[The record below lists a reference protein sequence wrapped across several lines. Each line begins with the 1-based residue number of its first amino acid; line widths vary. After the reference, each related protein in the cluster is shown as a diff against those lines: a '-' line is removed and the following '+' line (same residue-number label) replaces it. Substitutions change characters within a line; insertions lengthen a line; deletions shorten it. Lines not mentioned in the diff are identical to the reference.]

1 MECRKVRELA
11 EAYVSEQAPVETAE
25 AIATHVD
32 GCPACQADV
41 AELRRLRASVRSA
54 YFAASDLAPRPEF
67 AAALGSRL
75 RASATEDAVV
85 PTWRRTWLAM
95 AATVVLVVG
104 GGFGLRGLGVAEF
117 TAIVQAAVGD
127 HRFCL
132 VAFKL
137 TERPM
142 PLARAAEVYDDPVD
156 RPLETVEPSTAELSG
171 GPVRI
176 LERHSCVFDRRR
188 FAHIVLQYKRELI
201 SLVVTP
207 DERRLRNL
215 PGASVPADGSIASL
229 PPVDGYHVAAFRGRD
244 HVVFAISTLDDN
256 DLREVTR
263 SMKGPVSGALKDSR
277 K

>member
-32 GCPACQADV
+32 GCSACRAEV
-41 AELRRLRASVRSA
+41 AGLRRLRASLRSA
-54 YFAASDLAPRPEF
+54 YFATHELAPRREF
-67 AAALGSRL
+67 AATLGSRL
-75 RASATEDAVV
+75 RATAMQDTTVS
-85 PTWRRTWLAM
+85 PWRRTWLAV
-95 AATVVLVVG
+95 AATVALLLG
-104 GGFGLRGLGVAEF
+104 GGFGLRGLGIADF

-132 VAFKL
+132 VAFTL

-156 RPLETVEPSTAELSG
+156 RPLETVEPSTTQLSG

-176 LERHSCVFDRRR
+176 LERHSCVFNGRR
-188 FAHIVLQYKRELI
+188 FAHIVLQYKREVI

-207 DERRLRNL
+207 DERRLRDL
-215 PGASVPADGSIASL
+215 PGASAPADGSITSL
-229 PPVDGYHVAAFRGRD
+229 PAVDGYHVAAFRGRD
-244 HVVFAISTLDDN
+244 HVVFAISTLNDN

-263 SMKGPVSGALKDSR
+263 SMEGPVSGALKDSR